1 MLQRFWFAA
10 SAASLVA
17 SQTAIAQGGPA
28 TVSVSVRGV
37 AYDSVRGQPLRNA
50 FVAVVGTA
58 RSAHSDERGHFRVD
72 SVPPGTYIVAIRH
85 DALDS
90 LGLTQLSTRA
100 AITDGRDELRI
111 FVPSF
116 ATLWRVACG
125 PRRPPRDSG
134 FVYGTVRD
142 ASSLAPA
149 AGAFVD
155 LTWIE
160 IRVDKRHGIAQRR
173 RRFEA
178 RTDSNGRFSMCGVPT
193 AHWLRVG
200 AGVASAA
207 SGVID
212 LPPTE
217 LRVQRRDLL
226 IGPTG
231 RSQSTHVGTIAG
243 MLSDAGGAPFA
254 DARIIVND
262 TTEVRSQADGSF
274 TIRDVPVGTR
284 QVEVLAIG
292 MRPVVTA
299 VDVLRNDTAT
309 LAVQLH
315 KVTTLDVV
323 RVIASRRG
331 RLLTEEIEARR
342 RTGVSYMMDVGD
354 IARRATLSSVFNDL
368 PSARVDYRNGNF
380 TVSMPDGRG
389 GMCEADV
396 WVDGARSAQAAL
408 NMVQPLEVAAIEL
421 FPRVGTVPMRYRRD
435 LRSGRGCGAI
445 LVWTNWALGKS

>member
-1 MLQRFWFAA
+1 MLLRSWLIA
-10 SAASLVA
+10 SAGALVA
-17 SQTAIAQGGPA
+17 LQSVAAQSR
-28 TVSVSVRGV
+28 TLSVSVRGV

-72 SVPPGTYIVAIRH
+72 SVPPGTYIVAVRH

-100 AITDGRDELRI
+100 AVTDGRDELRI

-149 AGAFVD
+149 ADAFVD

-160 IRVDKRHGIAQRR
+160 IRVDKKHGIAQRH

-178 RTDSNGRFSMCGVPT
+178 RTDANGRFSMCGVPT
-193 AHWLRVG
+193 THWLRVG

-212 LPPTE
+212 LPPSE

-226 IGPTG
+226 IGPT
-231 RSQSTHVGTIAG
+231 RQSHSTHLGTIAG
-243 MLSDAGGAPFA
+243 VLSDAGGAPVA
-254 DARIIVND
+254 DARVIVND

-274 TIRDVPVGTR
+274 TIRDVPLGTR

-299 VDVLRNDTAT
+299 VDILPNDTTAIA
-309 LAVQLH
+309 LQLL

-331 RLLTEEIEARR
+331 RVLTEEIEARR
-342 RTGVSYMMDVGD
+342 KTGVSYMLDVGD

-380 TVSMPDGRG
+380 TVSVPDGRG

-408 NMVQPLEVAAIEL
+408 NMIQPLEVAAIEL

-435 LRSGRGCGAI
+435 LTDRRACGAI
-445 LVWTNWALGKS
+445 LVWTNWALGRS